1 MRCVTCNRVLIPTPS
16 GAVCLDHGGLVPLPV
31 LVRELRP
38 DLVDYTA
45 DVQRAAVARALLIA
59 ALPRA
64 YLEYKSRGVYSVDG
78 KMYRK
83 AKHREGALVANYGG
97 RRIWL
102 WPVDSEQPAPERVVE
117 VQGGMFEKAR
127 T

>member
-1 MRCVTCNRVLIPTPS
+1 M
-16 GAVCLDHGGLVPLPV
+16 
-31 LVRELRP
+31 
-38 DLVDYTA
+38 DYTA

-102 WPVDSEQPAPERVVE
+102 WPTPEHVVE